1 MIRGERFSFSTI
13 TISSA
18 SRRAV
23 VSPVTKR
30 NDEAR
35 FSAHCRRRT
44 SADPMLN
51 KFKSHGWNRPA
62 RRNLN
67 MNSFPTWLI
76 ALIFVSLTGVTAR
89 GQPTEEKSSGPLKAV
104 AVLHPTGA
112 NKVSGTVTF
121 TEVADGVQV
130 QAEIR
135 GLSPGKHGFHVHE
148 FGDCSA
154 AEASSAGA
162 HFNPTNKPHAGPD
175 ASERHVGDMGNVEA
189 DASGTAKLSYL
200 DHDMSL
206 ANDQRSIIGRSVVV
220 HAKADDLKS
229 QPAGD
234 SGARIACGVIGRAK
248 SQ

>member
-1 MIRGERFSFSTI
+1 MT
-13 TISSA
+13 
-18 SRRAV
+18 
-23 VSPVTKR
+23 
-30 NDEAR
+30 
-35 FSAHCRRRT
+35 
-44 SADPMLN
+44 
-51 KFKSHGWNRPA
+51 
-62 RRNLN
+62 
-67 MNSFPTWLI
+67 SFPSSLI
-76 ALIFVSLTGVTAR
+76 GLLSLSLAVAAAPAQT
-89 GQPTEEKSSGPLKAV
+89 PEPKSPAPLKAI
-104 AVLHPTGA
+104 AVLHPTAG

-130 QAEIR
+130 QAEIT

-154 AEASSAGA
+154 PDLASAGA

-175 ASERHVGDMGNVEA
+175 TAERHVGDMGNLEA
-189 DASGTAKLSYL
+189 DASGAAKLDYV
-200 DHDMSL
+200 DHEISL
-206 ANDQRSIIGRSVVV
+206 TDDQRSVIGRSVIV